1 LTHPPSF
8 VYVLYIIVHIF
19 HSDDHTRESKCC
31 CKLVLI
37 ISVHVEEKFK
47 DSKEVTRSRKS
58 TIQCE
63 TKKDDW
69 TNNDL
74 HSIAQ
79 KTKDQAPKPYR
90 G

>member
-1 LTHPPSF
+1 L
-8 VYVLYIIVHIF
+8 
-19 HSDDHTRESKCC
+19 
-31 CKLVLI
+31 
-37 ISVHVEEKFK
+37 EEKFE
-47 DSKEVTRSRKS
+47 DSKGVTRSRKS

-74 HSIAQ
+74 HNIAQ
-79 KTKDQAPKPYR
+79 KTKDQAPKTLSGVNLGAPE